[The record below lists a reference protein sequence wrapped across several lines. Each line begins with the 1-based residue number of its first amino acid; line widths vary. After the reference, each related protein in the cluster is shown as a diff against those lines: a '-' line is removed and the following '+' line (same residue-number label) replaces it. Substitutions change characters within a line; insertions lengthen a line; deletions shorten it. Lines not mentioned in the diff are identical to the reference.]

1 MKRTELQISDFK
13 QILPIKFPI
22 RIIIVTIQLLHNTQ
36 HILVFFS
43 IFEIEISVF
52 LKIEYLLIE
61 IINLAINRND
71 I

>member
-1 MKRTELQISDFK
+1 MKRTELQISNFK

-22 RIIIVTIQLLHNTQ
+22 RIIIVTIQLLRNTQ
-36 HILVFFS
+36 HILVFFF

>member
-1 MKRTELQISDFK
+1 MKRTELQISNFK

-22 RIIIVTIQLLHNTQ
+22 RIIIVTIQLLRNTQ

-43 IFEIEISVF
+43 ISEISVF

>member
-22 RIIIVTIQLLHNTQ
+22 RIIIVTIQLLRNTQ